1 MAFRWLPLIV
11 PTKGEASLTSH
22 AHMEMDRHVVVVS
35 PLVGWSPG
43 WSSSKS
49 MVLYCGT
56 AKRSV
61 PVTLLLVLLGLGAC
75 SLSFVL
81 AQTESCAAGA
91 FDCAMDCAAA
101 GVQERS
107 GVDAYAKRNTVKPCR
122 IRYCLYSLYACNR
135 MSHTDTTRRDSRR
148 PAAARRVTIVRHG
161 ARSTNGNRV
170 VR

>member
-1 MAFRWLPLIV
+1 
-11 PTKGEASLTSH
+11 
-22 AHMEMDRHVVVVS
+22 MEMDRHVVVVS

-75 SLSFVL
+75 SFVL

-135 MSHTDTTRRDSRR
+135 MSHTDTTRRDSRHQQQHV
-148 PAAARRVTIVRHG
+148 A
-161 ARSTNGNRV
+161 
-170 VR
+170 